1 MGVARRSS
9 TTPRQHSPVY
19 SSWGKS
25 LLFSAA
31 AVRIRAPREMNRM
44 AAISETAKQAAKR
57 LKQQRG
63 EENGR
68 AYALKL
74 RDEHKPND
82 PAYQYWNFVATLI
95 ADAPKQAP
103 EMRVAILEAQIEGM
117 RAALGIGR
125 YQDDV
130 QCPYQVGTPEQEAW
144 VAGLQEVLHGGAE

>member
-1 MGVARRSS
+1 MV
-9 TTPRQHSPVY
+9 
-19 SSWGKS
+19 
-25 LLFSAA
+25 
-31 AVRIRAPREMNRM
+31 
-44 AAISETAKQAAKR
+44 AISETAKQAAKR

-74 RDEHKPND
+74 RDENKPND

-117 RAALGIGR
+117 RAALGIGQ
-125 YQDDV
+125 YQNDV
-130 QCPYQVGTPEQEAW
+130 QCPYDVGTPEHEAW
-144 VAGLQEVLHGGAE
+144 VAGLKEVLHGGAV

>member
-1 MGVARRSS
+1 
-9 TTPRQHSPVY
+9 
-19 SSWGKS
+19 
-25 LLFSAA
+25 
-31 AVRIRAPREMNRM
+31 M

-63 EENGR
+63 EENAR

-74 RDEHKPND
+74 RDENKPND

-95 ADAPKQAP
+95 ADAPQQAP

-130 QCPYQVGTPEQEAW
+130 RCPYDVGTAEQEAW
-144 VAGLQEVLHGGAE
+144 VAGMKEVLHGGTE